1 MLKGD
6 MVQAVRSSRAMRLS
20 GLTLGAAALAATG
33 LLAGGNPSQGP
44 DASATAHTAARTAAS
59 ATASTAGTR
68 HGALHGI
75 RRYLRTRQDVAQV
88 ALFNRATGRTY
99 LLSGGPD
106 TQYTASIV
114 KADIMAL
121 WLWRYQSRTGAVPD
135 NMPYS
140 IRYLLQNMI
149 TLSDNVAATSLFYF
163 SGGCTTLT
171 LFNTL
176 IPTRHTRVGCE
187 TPTYYGWGNTTTTA
201 ADQVAIVRTLAYR
214 NATLGRDARE
224 YGLHLME
231 SVEPTQRWGIT
242 CGPWGT
248 QCAAPDYAPP
258 DPDVTVALKNG
269 WKFLPT
275 CAKQDDSCPWQ
286 VNSIGWVRGKG
297 RNYVLAVL
305 TTDDPPAPGTA
316 GLDYGISTIQGVSQR
331 IWANLAVRP
340 AR

>member
-1 MLKGD
+1 
-6 MVQAVRSSRAMRLS
+6 MRLS

-33 LLAGGNPSQGP
+33 LLAGGKPSQGP

-59 ATASTAGTR
+59 ATASTVGTR

-75 RRYLRTRQDVAQV
+75 RRYLRTRQGVAQV

-305 TTDDPPAPGTA
+305 TTDDPAGPGTA